1 MMCGSGRLGRGSAV
15 RLLFA
20 ERGHLSESV
29 LGRVLS
35 NAGYAVDVVGTRE
48 DAEEAVLLARYNLAI
63 LDQQLPDGDGL
74 ALLRSLRRS
83 GNTIPIVLLTAL
95 RSTEALIQ
103 SLDAGADDYLVR
115 PFDIGEFLARIRAV
129 LRRPRD
135 EFHLLLKGGNLS
147 FDTSSREIKIGDR
160 PLILSRGETLLLEA
174 LLRRLGRIVTRES
187 METVLFERQREVT
200 PNAIEA
206 SVSRLR
212 KRLAANEA
220 ALDIQTIRGVGYS
233 LQCEH

>member
-1 MMCGSGRLGRGSAV
+1 M

-20 ERGHLSESV
+20 GNGRLSESV
-29 LGRVLS
+29 VGRVLS
-35 NAGYAVDVVGTRE
+35 HAGYAVDVVGTRQ
-48 DAEEAVLLARYNLAI
+48 DAEEAVLLASYSLAI

-83 GNTIPIVLLTAL
+83 GKTLPIVLLAAL

-115 PFDIGEFLARIRAV
+115 PFDIGEFLARIRAL

-135 EFHLLLKGGNLS
+135 ELHLILRGGNLS
-147 FDTSSREIKIGDR
+147 FDTSSREVRIEGR
-160 PLILSRGETLLLEA
+160 PLILSRGETVLLEA
-174 LLRRLGRIVTRES
+174 LLRRLGRVVTRES
-187 METVLFERQREVT
+187 METILFEREREVT
-200 PNAIEA
+200 PNAMEA

-212 KRLAANEA
+212 KRLAANGA
-220 ALDIQTIRGVGYS
+220 NLDIHTVRGVGYFMGC
-233 LQCEH
+233 QG